1 MPAIGHVTK
10 QKDGGYSGHLATLT
24 VQSPIEFVPIKDKVS
39 DRHPDFRLMAG
50 NVEAGAAWVKTGKES
65 KEDYVSVTITAP
77 EFGPKWLYANL
88 GRAAG
93 QDDPSVF
100 AIIWNPEE

>member
-24 VQSPIEFVPIKDKVS
+24 VQSPIEFIPIKDKVS

-50 NVEAGAAWVKTGKES
+50 KVEVGAAWVKTGKES

-77 EFGPKWLYANL
+77 EFGPKRLYANL

>member
-1 MPAIGHVTK
+1 
-10 QKDGGYSGHLATLT
+10 
-24 VQSPIEFVPIKDKVS
+24 
-39 DRHPDFRLMAG
+39 MAG
-50 NVEAGAAWVKTGKES
+50 KVRAAWVKTGEES

-77 EFGPKWLYANL
+77 EFGPKRLYANL